1 MKRTILS
8 IALALCV
15 GCAFGQTADKLMKKY
30 KGVKGMQYEN
40 ITKKIQNL
48 KEEDDPKIYK
58 ASRGVTL
65 AEFASGVLPENKAEQ
80 LQKDLDAL
88 KGFKRIYH
96 EKHNSNDGP
105 FSMLKGTYKMFNNV
119 QYFAVEEGEYV
130 TELVARIDADVN
142 VGNLITLIHLKGMIK
157 QEDVPDMIQ
166 MEEETDVNVK
176 EEMETGNVLIV
187 INGQEYSNLHSA
199 EEATEWMK
207 AQGISWNHENMIV
220 GAEAVKEKYPNT
232 DKKVAIE
239 FSREEKKSE

>member
-1 MKRTILS
+1 MKRIVILM
-8 IALALCV
+8 ALALCV
-15 GCAFGQTADKLMKKY
+15 GCGFGQTADKLMKKY

-65 AEFASGVLPENKAEQ
+65 AEFASGVLSESKAEQ

-105 FSMLKGTYKMFNNV
+105 LSMLTGNFKLFNNI
-119 QYFAVEEGEYV
+119 QYYAVVDGEYFK
-130 TELVARIDADVN
+130 ELIARIDADAN
-142 VGNLITLIHLKGMIK
+142 VGNLVTLIHMKGSIK
-157 QEDVPDMIQ
+157 QEDVPLMIQ
-166 MEEETDVNVK
+166 TEESHDVNIKEEEKN
-176 EEMETGNVLIV
+176 ENILIV
-187 INGQEYSNLHSA
+187 INGQEFPNLNSA
-199 EEATEWMK
+199 KEANEWMK
-207 AQGISWNHENMIV
+207 ARGIRWNHQNTIV
-220 GAEAVKEKYPNT
+220 GESAVKEKYPNT

-239 FSREEKKSE
+239 FSEE

>member
-65 AEFASGVLPENKAEQ
+65 AEFASGVLSESKAEQ
-80 LQKDLDAL
+80 LQKELDAL
-88 KGFKRIYH
+88 NGFKRVYH
-96 EKHNSNDGP
+96 EKHNSNNEP
-105 FSMLKGTYKMFNNV
+105 LSMLTGNFKLFNNI
-119 QYFAVEEGEYV
+119 QYYAVVDGEYFK
-130 TELVARIDADVN
+130 ELIARIDADAN
-142 VGNLITLIHLKGMIK
+142 VGNLVTLIHMKGSIK
-157 QEDVPDMIQ
+157 QEYVPLMIQ
-166 MEEETDVNVK
+166 TEESHDVNIKEEEKN
-176 EEMETGNVLIV
+176 ENVLIV
-187 INGQEYSNLHSA
+187 INGQEFPNLNSA
-199 EEATEWMK
+199 KEANEWMK
-207 AQGISWNHENMIV
+207 ARGIRWNHQNTIV
-220 GAEAVKEKYPNT
+220 GESAVKEKYPNT

-239 FSREEKKSE
+239 FSEE